1 MRAKYKRVLLK
12 ISGEALAGTN
22 GFGLDEHTIAHI
34 SENIKKIVDM
44 GVQVSIVVGGGNIWR
59 GRSSEN
65 MDRTRA
71 DHMGMLATAINALAL
86 CSALENC
93 NVPTR
98 VQTAIEMRQ
107 VAEPYIR
114 GKAER
119 HLEKGRV
126 VIFGCGTGNP
136 FMSTDT
142 AAALRAVETDSQ
154 VILLAKKVDAVYDSD
169 PNINP
174 DAKKY
179 DVLSFSDILSK
190 NLGVMDSTAASMC
203 RDNNMPILVF
213 GLSDPE
219 NIVRAVKGEKIGTLV
234 NNEGKLYDQ
243 LIYLRRNF
251 KMGKYPEIEEKMEK
265 RINGYAGELKTIR
278 AGRANASVLDKV
290 AIDYYGT
297 MTPVQQVGSIS
308 SPEPRL
314 LVIQPWDASV
324 LKEIEKAINASDIGI
339 APQNDGKVIRLNFP
353 PLTEERRKELVKTVK
368 KYTEEAKVQIRNA
381 RRDAI
386 DKYKAM
392 KKDGEITEDDLK
404 ETEKDIQDLTDK
416 YIKEIDNISAAKE
429 KEILEV

>member
-1 MRAKYKRVLLK
+1 MKAKYKRVLLK
-12 ISGEALAGTN
+12 ISGEALAGNN
-22 GFGLDEHTIAHI
+22 GFGLDEGTLAHI

-93 NVPTR
+93 DVPTR

-142 AAALRAVETDSQ
+142 AAALRAVETESD

-174 DAKKY
+174 NAKKY

-190 NLGVMDSTAASMC
+190 NLGVMDSTAASLC
-203 RDNNMPILVF
+203 RDNNVPILVF
-213 GLSDPE
+213 GLNDPV

-234 NNEGKLYDQ
+234 NND
-243 LIYLRRNF
+243 
-251 KMGKYPEIEEKMEK
+251 
-265 RINGYAGELKTIR
+265 
-278 AGRANASVLDKV
+278 
-290 AIDYYGT
+290 
-297 MTPVQQVGSIS
+297 
-308 SPEPRL
+308 
-314 LVIQPWDASV
+314 
-324 LKEIEKAINASDIGI
+324 GI
-339 APQNDGKVIRLNFP
+339 L
-353 PLTEERRKELVKTVK
+353 
-368 KYTEEAKVQIRNA
+368 
-381 RRDAI
+381 
-386 DKYKAM
+386 
-392 KKDGEITEDDLK
+392 
-404 ETEKDIQDLTDK
+404 
-416 YIKEIDNISAAKE
+416 
-429 KEILEV
+429 

>member
-1 MRAKYKRVLLK
+1 MKAKYKRVLLK
-12 ISGEALAGTN
+12 ISGEALAGNN
-22 GFGLDEHTIAHI
+22 GFGLDEGTLAHI

-93 NVPTR
+93 DVPTR

-142 AAALRAVETDSQ
+142 AAALRAVETESD

-174 DAKKY
+174 NAKKY

-190 NLGVMDSTAASMC
+190 NLGVMDSTAASLC
-203 RDNNMPILVF
+203 RDNNVPILVF
-213 GLSDPE
+213 GLNDPV

-234 NNEGKLYDQ
+234 NN
-243 LIYLRRNF
+243 
-251 KMGKYPEIEEKMEK
+251 
-265 RINGYAGELKTIR
+265 NG
-278 AGRANASVLDKV
+278 
-290 AIDYYGT
+290 
-297 MTPVQQVGSIS
+297 
-308 SPEPRL
+308 
-314 LVIQPWDASV
+314 
-324 LKEIEKAINASDIGI
+324 
-339 APQNDGKVIRLNFP
+339 
-353 PLTEERRKELVKTVK
+353 
-368 KYTEEAKVQIRNA
+368 
-381 RRDAI
+381 
-386 DKYKAM
+386 
-392 KKDGEITEDDLK
+392 
-404 ETEKDIQDLTDK
+404 
-416 YIKEIDNISAAKE
+416 
-429 KEILEV
+429 IL